1 MSPCVHSQEKQQQ
14 EEEELRRQEREVKLF
29 ASLGAQGVPTFGAEV
44 ATFTHC
50 ADAIHY
56 RWMLVTPEVS
66 VRSGGWIVG

>member
-44 ATFTHC
+44 ATFILTVLLQC
-50 ADAIHY
+50 IIDGC
-56 RWMLVTPEVS
+56 WLLLKLV
-66 VRSGGWIVG
+66 